1 MVYHGWNCSTVKSVN
16 IFVVVWWSRITC
28 IPILSGIKNF
38 NIYHFEIV
46 SKSRVKVRET
56 NQNVKLINVSKYLIL
71 QIKLS
76 EKISMDKVN
85 GSSKELILNQ
95 SLGEEIDPSCA
106 GLLS

>member
-1 MVYHGWNCSTVKSVN
+1 M
-16 IFVVVWWSRITC
+16 
-28 IPILSGIKNF
+28 SGIKNV